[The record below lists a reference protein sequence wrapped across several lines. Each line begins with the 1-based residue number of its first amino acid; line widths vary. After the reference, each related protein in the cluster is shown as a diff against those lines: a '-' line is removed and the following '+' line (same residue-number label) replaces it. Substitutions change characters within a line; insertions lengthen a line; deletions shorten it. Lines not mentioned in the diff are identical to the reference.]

1 MYKTSF
7 KQAYVSPTDNIS
19 KNSIVEDVLEAVY
32 TSKTPT
38 LKPLP
43 HSNSGSGSDFTS
55 SPSSSSSSSSMS
67 NKTED
72 HNSAIMINNEDL
84 DDFDNIYQSL
94 DVLMFCNGVLDFNR
108 PSKNNENL
116 NEFNNNAP
124 LNYPKH
130 NEIVNEGQSK
140 HSINPTNITLND
152 EFSDQISRLCLEFP
166 QEKLGVEEYIETT
179 KLGQC
184 LFSFSPE
191 FNYITASNN
200 NAQQPI
206 SPLAC
211 NNKCNWGSS
220 PSRWLN
226 VTNFP
231 VYNNNTWEAFRMI
244 FELFG
249 NVHEIF
255 VDNNNVFIHYYDLR
269 DAIHAQKKLKYVI
282 APHNYNRLNVN
293 FCSRLKNIEL
303 QNDWDWENEGILRIY
318 IIGRANDTEIRNL
331 FVEYG
336 ALREEYWFYVE
347 GIRVLQIEYYDVRAA
362 YAAKTVD
369 GKQIQEAILKVDY
382 YDSNSQSWDIASEM
396 MCCQNNNNYNYNYED
411 DKAIICQGFDLRTT
425 FMIRNIPNKYTQKM
439 LLEWLNET
447 HRGQYDFVY
456 LRIDF
461 KNKCNVGYA
470 FINFT
475 SVDDKRCELSY
486 ANVQGKKALIE
497 KFKSSR

>member
-43 HSNSGSGSDFTS
+43 HSNSGS
-55 SPSSSSSSSSMS
+55 
-67 NKTED
+67 
-72 HNSAIMINNEDL
+72 DL

-140 HSINPTNITLND
+140 HSINPTNIALND

-166 QEKLGVEEYIETT
+166 QEKLGVEEYIEAT

-231 VYNNNTWEAFRMI
+231 VYNNNTWEAF
-244 FELFG
+244 
-249 NVHEIF
+249 H
-255 VDNNNVFIHYYDLR
+255 NNYVFIHYYDLR

-396 MCCQNNNNYNYNYED
+396 MCCQNNNNYNYNYEG
-411 DKAIICQGFDLRTT
+411 DKAIICQASMYSSGNREIPEKNTVDFEN
-425 FMIRNIPNKYTQKM
+425 IRQ
-439 LLEWLNET
+439 EWLNET

-497 KFKSSR
+497 KFKSSRVMDEQPEYRPMIFYTKGPFAGFEAPFPRGNLD